1 MIKILITAHD
11 TEVGKTRVTAALA
24 RALTQQGKSV
34 EIVKAVQSGVPQGE
48 SGDADWALSQVAAPQ
63 LASARTLFSYEAPL
77 APVQAAEAQGAELS
91 FTRVLNALNALPEA
105 TDFQLIEGAG
115 GIAVPLEH
123 SGKDYADLAREL
135 AVDFV
140 VIVIQ
145 NRMGSMNQTR
155 LTYGYT
161 PEAISAGIIFNDVS
175 VDEDAA
181 VTASNY
187 ETLTQLKIPI
197 WGHVKHNAVDISN
210 LAPFYEPVAF

>member
-91 FTRVLNALNALPEA
+91 FARVLNALNALPEA

-123 SGKDYADLAREL
+123 SGKD
-135 AVDFV
+135 FF
-140 VIVIQ
+140 
-145 NRMGSMNQTR
+145 
-155 LTYGYT
+155 
-161 PEAISAGIIFNDVS
+161 GIR
-175 VDEDAA
+175 
-181 VTASNY
+181 
-187 ETLTQLKIPI
+187 K
-197 WGHVKHNAVDISN
+197 
-210 LAPFYEPVAF
+210 

>member
-1 MIKILITAHD
+1 
-11 TEVGKTRVTAALA
+11 
-24 RALTQQGKSV
+24 
-34 EIVKAVQSGVPQGE
+34 
-48 SGDADWALSQVAAPQ
+48 
-63 LASARTLFSYEAPL
+63 LFSYEAPL